1 MVRSTYSVYFIQ
13 AINTISRWSYRE
25 RHNVQLPD
33 EYDRI
38 YHDLEPFWGMDPV
51 DLNRLQAEHESY
63 RDSFTIGK
71 TEDSNI
77 TVVTSVITNDD
88 PSLNTVFHADYAKSI
103 ADKLNQVSKF
113 IPSFRAVYSIHDN
126 PNMTTYWELK
136 AQALQAASTQ
146 NCTY

>member
-1 MVRSTYSVYFIQ
+1 M
-13 AINTISRWSYRE
+13 N
-25 RHNVQLPD
+25 
-33 EYDRI
+33 
-38 YHDLEPFWGMDPV
+38 PV

-71 TEDSNI
+71 TENSNI
-77 TVVTSVITNDD
+77 TVVASVITNDD
-88 PSLNTVFHADYAKSI
+88 PSLNTVFHAEYAKFI

-113 IPSFRAVYSIHDN
+113 IPPFRAVHSIHDN

-146 NCTY
+146 NCTCFLAHS